1 MIYYICTVGKVTIRC
16 PKSQVSQPIPLDLFE
31 AGEHWPQDTAAHWPL
46 FEEVAV
52 VVVVAAA
59 EATIL
64 DL

>member
-1 MIYYICTVGKVTIRC
+1 MTIRC

-31 AGEHWPQDTAAHWPL
+31 AGEHWPQNTAAHWPL
-46 FEEVAV
+46 FEEAAAV
-52 VVVVAAA
+52 VVVVAA

>member
-1 MIYYICTVGKVTIRC
+1 MTIRC

-46 FEEVAV
+46 FEEAA